1 MDIDN
6 FNILCACIYCTGCSS
21 VKWMCWLLTI
31 VVYLF
36 CLFIKQVYFFK
47 PKYSMLLIPLKAG
60 DTSSPIRICNHI
72 QHNIQVNKI
81 AMILWFQV
89 SFLSISLC
97 MYNDFVI
104 VPWQVLIY
112 TFSDLYMSICEFS
125 FSNMI
130 SYRIFSL
137 KITKLYSF
145 IHLFFS
151 NKVVSEDVSK
161 WLFWKVNREKYI
173 NIVMQKSY
181 STTSCSVIY
190 CLQQWLLHTLL
201 SVQ

>member
-1 MDIDN
+1 
-6 FNILCACIYCTGCSS
+6 
-21 VKWMCWLLTI
+21 
-31 VVYLF
+31 
-36 CLFIKQVYFFK
+36 
-47 PKYSMLLIPLKAG
+47 MLLIPLNAE
-60 DTSSPIRICNHI
+60 DTSSLIRICNHI

-81 AMILWFQV
+81 ATILFQV

-130 SYRIFSL
+130 SFRIFSL

-145 IHLFFS
+145 IHLFFLIKLWVKIYQS
-151 NKVVSEDVSK
+151 DCSEK
-161 WLFWKVNREKYI
+161 WIEKKYI

-190 CLQQWLLHTLL
+190 YLQQWLLHTLL

>member
-1 MDIDN
+1 MKSYGYWQ
-6 FNILCACIYCTGCSS
+6 FYILCACIYCTRCSS

-60 DTSSPIRICNHI
+60 DTSSLIRICNHI

-104 VPWQVLIY
+104 VPWQV
-112 TFSDLYMSICEFS
+112 SICEFS

-130 SYRIFSL
+130 SFRIFSL

-145 IHLFFS
+145 IHLFFLIKLWVKIYQS
-151 NKVVSEDVSK
+151 DCSEK
-161 WLFWKVNREKYI
+161 WIEK
-173 NIVMQKSY
+173 N
-181 STTSCSVIY
+181 T
-190 CLQQWLLHTLL
+190 
-201 SVQ
+201 

>member
-1 MDIDN
+1 
-6 FNILCACIYCTGCSS
+6 
-21 VKWMCWLLTI
+21 
-31 VVYLF
+31 
-36 CLFIKQVYFFK
+36 
-47 PKYSMLLIPLKAG
+47 MLLIPLKAG

-173 NIVMQKSY
+173 KKLLNNILFSNLLFTTMTPAH
-181 STTSCSVIY
+181 STFCSVKPRVQYNYTWDESRAERRGWWNTKCLHVRLFFTRHPLKKWKGLNY
-190 CLQQWLLHTLL
+190 C
-201 SVQ
+201 S

>member
-1 MDIDN
+1 
-6 FNILCACIYCTGCSS
+6 
-21 VKWMCWLLTI
+21 
-31 VVYLF
+31 
-36 CLFIKQVYFFK
+36 
-47 PKYSMLLIPLKAG
+47 MLLIPLNAE
-60 DTSSPIRICNHI
+60 DTSSLIRICNHI

-89 SFLSISLC
+89 SFLSTSLC

-112 TFSDLYMSICEFS
+112 TLSDLYMSICEFS

-130 SYRIFSL
+130 SFRIFSL

-145 IHLFFS
+145 IHLFFLIKLWVKIYQS
-151 NKVVSEDVSK
+151 DCSEK
-161 WLFWKVNREKYI
+161 WIEKKYI